1 MRIKKRW
8 PLWFAFIAFLFV
20 LFIGP
25 WPLAESDF
33 HHASYAENTFAR
45 IQQAKID
52 QHSGPLLA
60 GAAQADITP
69 PPGVPLGGY
78 SARSPKANTGAMAP
92 VHVGALSL
100 GNGQHTVTLISA
112 EILLPLPRLV
122 DAVVKRTGLARESL
136 YFTASHTHSGPGGYA
151 DSFVARFTL
160 GELDPAYFEL
170 LVSRISQAVM
180 QSRRALQPARL
191 HYYRLRPSPEL
202 AGRLIYNQLE
212 HGPHAHSTVH
222 VLQLL
227 SKKGGQALATL
238 LSFSAHPTFLGRI
251 NRQVSGDYP
260 ALVTQQLQTLLHG
273 PVLFAAGA
281 VGGMLPM
288 GLGQIPATDLP
299 RELTQMQDMATRL
312 ADFIIARLADTPPT
326 LSLERAAIATLLL
339 PVDLPPPSYRLGEHW
354 QLSPWLI
361 DLVFH
366 SRHSYVHALRVGD
379 IVWLGY
385 PADYAG
391 ELAMELERW
400 GEARNIYPW
409 VSSFNGDYIG
419 YLSPSE
425 RFSMPHYTVRD
436 VSFYGRWAGDY
447 FNAIG
452 KRLMQKMTTPD

>member
-8 PLWFAFIAFLFV
+8 LLSFAVFISLLV

-33 HHASYAENTFAR
+33 QDAPYAKKTFAR
-45 IQQAKID
+45 IQQARLD
-52 QHSGPLLA
+52 APVAPLLA

-100 GNGQHTVTLISA
+100 GNRQRTVTLVSA

-122 DAVVKRTGLARESL
+122 DAVVKRTGLARENL

-151 DSFVARFTL
+151 DSFIARFTL
-160 GELDPAYFEL
+160 GELDPAYFEH
-170 LVSRISQAVM
+170 LVSRISQAIV
-180 QSRRALQPARL
+180 QSRQALQPARL
-191 HYYRLRPSPEL
+191 RYYRLRPSPEL
-202 AGRLIYNQLE
+202 ARGLIYNQLE
-212 HGPHAHSTVH
+212 HGPRAHSTVH
-222 VLQLL
+222 VLQAL
-227 SKKGGQALATL
+227 SRDGTQPLATV
-238 LSFSAHPTFLGRI
+238 LSFSAHPTFLGRV

-260 ALVTQQLQTLLHG
+260 ALLMQQLQARLHS

-288 GLGQIPATDLP
+288 GLGQIPASELE
-299 RELTQMQDMATRL
+299 RELAQMQDMVHRL
-312 ADFIIARLADTPPT
+312 ADFVAGRLADTAPT
-326 LSLERAAIATLLL
+326 LDLERAAIAALLL
-339 PVDLPPPSYRLGEHW
+339 PVELPPPSYRLGQSW

-366 SRHSYVHALRVGD
+366 SRRSYVHALRVGR

-400 GEARNIYPW
+400 GETRNIYPW
-409 VSSFNGDYIG
+409 VNSFNGDYIG
-419 YLSPSE
+419 YLSPSW
-425 RFSMPHYTVRD
+425 RYSTAHYTVRD

-452 KRLMQKMTTPD
+452 KRLMQKMASG